1 MEENTINKILPYY
14 SGKRILVTGAG
25 GYLAWNLV
33 NSLKNAS
40 CTIIR
45 LSRNGDLPAV
55 DGKAKVIDV
64 CGNISEIEIWD
75 KVVDD
80 IDIIFH
86 FAAQTSVPAADKNPV
101 EDFRINVL
109 PMLNML
115 QMCRD
120 KKVKPII
127 VFAGTVTEAGITK
140 ALPVN
145 ENCEDHPIT
154 VYDLHKL
161 MAENY
166 LKFYCGLG
174 TVKSV
179 TLRLSN
185 VYGPGPRS
193 SSSDRGIMNM
203 MMRKA
208 LNGEALTI
216 FGKGDCLRDYVFID
230 DVISAFLVSPVNIE
244 KLNGRHFVIGSG
256 KGYTISEAVRL
267 IAEQAELMLK
277 KRVEMKHIIPPSE
290 QPAIDSRNF
299 VADVK
304 QFSQAAGW
312 QSCYS
317 LSGGI
322 KITLDFFNKKSD

>member
-1 MEENTINKILPYY
+1 MEENAINKILPYY
-14 SGKRILVTGAG
+14 SGKRILVTGAS
-25 GYLAWNLV
+25 GYLAWNFV
-33 NSLKNAS
+33 NSLKDTF

-55 DGKAKVIDV
+55 DGKAKVVDV
-64 CGNISEIEIWD
+64 CGNISEIEIWN
-75 KVVDD
+75 KTVDTVD
-80 IDIIFH
+80 VIFH

-101 EDFRINVL
+101 EDFKINVL

-115 QMCRD
+115 QACRN

-127 VFAGTVTEAGITK
+127 VFAGTVTEAGIPKT
-140 ALPVN
+140 LPVS

-161 MAENY
+161 MVENY
-166 LKFYCGLG
+166 LKFYCGLEI
-174 TVKSV
+174 VKGV

-193 SSSDRGIMNM
+193 SSSDRGVVNM
-203 MMRKA
+203 MMYKA
-208 LNGEALTI
+208 IKGEELTI

-230 DVISAFLVSPVNIE
+230 DVISAFLVSPANIE
-244 KLNGRHFVIGSG
+244 KLNGRHFVVGSG
-256 KGYTISEAVRL
+256 KGYTISEAVKL
-267 IAEQAELMLK
+267 IAEQTEVMLNK
-277 KRVEMKHIIPPSE
+277 QVKIKHIVPPSE

-304 QFSQAAGW
+304 QFSQSTGW
-312 QSCYS
+312 QSCCS
-317 LSGGI
+317 LSSGI
-322 KITLDFFNKKSD
+322 RRTLDFFNMKS